1 MWTWQKTAD
10 RSCIWMFGCRSK
22 SCGSRHCLRPI
33 GCTPAVCD
41 TMSVTQRGHYG
52 IRLVACV
59 ANYSRKQFARTF
71 ARTIRA
77 NVRVVLLAWVFT
89 LTRMRIFAQIVRANC
104 SREQFTLSNAIRA
117 NNLRI
122 KLIFDEYF
130 TYWFRQAGSCIWNQ
144 YNTLTWT
151 MYFAGLSQ
159 FRYAYLH
166 KSMLASQQFFWSLG
180 DTFISVFV

>member
-41 TMSVTQRGHYG
+41 TKGPLRYSACGLCCELFTQ
-52 IRLVACV
+52 
-59 ANYSRKQFARTF
+59 
-71 ARTIRA
+71 TIRA
-77 NVRVVLLAWVFT
+77 NVRANYSRKRSCSTFGLSIHIHAN
-89 LTRMRIFAQIVRANC
+89 ARANC

-151 MYFAGLSQ
+151 MYFAGFSQ